1 MIPQGDDPA
10 STLAGKGD
18 DAAMSSRPL
27 PSIPEGRTIA
37 GVFSDEDF
45 SAKVSGDLPAYH
57 AGPRGPIRA
66 VAIRR
71 DGVVEAYLFHGV
83 DDDEKDAAGLIS
95 RREGDFQ
102 PQGSG
107 YWLEELRRLHDEGV
121 PAAEAVASLA
131 GTAGPAYAGA
141 ADTSFESFESK
152 ASARGV
158 LEPRRDNA
166 PRRNEPP
173 AKLPERTEIDAALR
187 AGGELAPRIAE
198 SVRALDSALQVRP
211 TPEPVVV
218 TLVRS
223 RDSLPS
229 DLTTGTRI
237 HEPAYLLSLLAG
249 QDVLPPDGEVVVKLH
264 VSAGVPALYQDA
276 SLPGEPGTL
285 LLARGLDW
293 EVLRVIDMPG
303 QTVVTGRVG
312 SPAAP
317 PQ

>member
-1 MIPQGDDPA
+1 MIA
-10 STLAGKGD
+10 S
-18 DAAMSSRPL
+18 
-27 PSIPEGRTIA
+27 
-37 GVFSDEDF
+37 VFSDEDF
-45 SAKVSGDLPAYH
+45 SGKVSGDLPTYH

-71 DGVVEAYLFHGV
+71 EGVVEAYLFHGV
-83 DDDEKDAAGLIS
+83 DGDEKDAAGLIS

-107 YWLEELRRLHDEGV
+107 YWIEELRRRHDDGV

-152 ASARGV
+152 ASAREA
-158 LEPRRDNA
+158 LEPRRDDA
-166 PRRNEPP
+166 PRRNEPE
-173 AKLPERTEIDAALR
+173 AKRPERTEIDAALR
-187 AGGELAPRIAE
+187 AGGALAPRIAE

-223 RDSLPS
+223 RDSLPT
-229 DLTTGTRI
+229 DLTMGTRI

-249 QDVLPPDGEVVVKLH
+249 QDVLPPEAEVVVKLH
-264 VSAGVPALYQDA
+264 VPAGVPALYQDA

-303 QTVVTGRVG
+303 QIVVTGRV
-312 SPAAP
+312 SP